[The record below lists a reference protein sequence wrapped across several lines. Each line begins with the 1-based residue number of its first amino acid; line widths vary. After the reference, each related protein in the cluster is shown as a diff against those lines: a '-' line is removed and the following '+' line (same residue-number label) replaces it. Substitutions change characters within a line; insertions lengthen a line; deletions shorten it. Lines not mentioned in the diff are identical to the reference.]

1 MVALVS
7 PPLAASISVRTN
19 VSYAEAVAAVS
30 KHALPSELA
39 SKTPSELEAAWP
51 EWLSQHD
58 AQIRAR
64 VVRGDEDSLA
74 NFVLYGTSFTPR
86 SRASR
91 LELAKADGAMV
102 GSRLI
107 HDRIEDF
114 IAAIAAPGTNERL
127 QFARQVIERQG
138 INVMTPAGK
147 DQARRYLG
155 EVGQRMLAEL
165 VAYRRTVEAIPRQ
178 NTRASELT
186 TLSTIYRD
194 RGLSSDT
201 TLLPDFAVHQ
211 TLEVMQSRHVLM
223 GPIRRIAIVGPG
235 LDFADK
241 ADGYDFY
248 PVQTIQPFAVIDSVI
263 RLGLGNVNDLSVY
276 ALDINPR
283 VIAHLEAA
291 RSRANDGTPYTIA
304 LPLDRDENWNPALLN
319 YWKQFGNSIGVS
331 ARAIAAPANAGTVT
345 VRAVDIPPTVVDSV
359 VPEDVNVVV
368 QRLVPRSPEER
379 FDLVIATNI
388 LSYYGVF
395 DQSLALLNIE
405 SMLRPGGFLL
415 SNAAMLP
422 ETPFTRSGGAVVVT
436 YSLRQSDHVFWYQ
449 RH

>member
-7 PPLAASISVRTN
+7 PPLAAPISVRTN
-19 VSYAEAVAAVS
+19 MPYAEAAAVR
-30 KHALPSELA
+30 KDAFPSELA

-51 EWLSQHD
+51 DWLSQHD

-64 VVRGDEDSLA
+64 IARGDEDSLA
-74 NFVLYGTSFTPR
+74 NFVLYGTSFTT
-86 SRASR
+86 RARAPR
-91 LELAKADGAMV
+91 LELAKADGGMV
-102 GSRLI
+102 GSKLVQ
-107 HDRIEDF
+107 DRIGDL

-138 INVMTPAGK
+138 INVMMPAGK
-147 DQARRYLG
+147 DQTRRYLG
-155 EVGQRMLAEL
+155 EIGQRMLAEL
-165 VAYRRTVEAIPRQ
+165 VGYRRTVEAIPRR

-211 TLEVMQSRHVLM
+211 TLEVMQSRHVLS

-263 RLGLGNVNDLSVY
+263 RLGLGSVGDLSVY
-276 ALDINPR
+276 TLDVNPR
-283 VIAHLEAA
+283 IIAHLEAA
-291 RSRANDGTPYTIA
+291 RSRANAGTPYTIA
-304 LPLDRDENWNPALLN
+304 LPLDRDENWNPAFLN
-319 YWKQFGNSIGVS
+319 YWKQFGNSIGASPRV
-331 ARAIAAPANAGTVT
+331 IAAPDNAGTVT
-345 VRAVDIPPTVVDSV
+345 VRAVDIPATVVDSI

-368 QRLVPRSPEER
+368 QRLVPGSPEER
-379 FDLVIATNI
+379 FDLIVATNI
-388 LSYYGVF
+388 LSYYDVF

-422 ETPFTRSGGAVVVT
+422 ENAFTRPGVAVVVT
-436 YSLRQSDHVFWYQ
+436 YSVRQSDQVFWYQ